1 VSRRGPLRRAWKRCR
16 ERWLDRL
23 GLLYGRRFFA
33 KSLRKK
39 GDSDRLVAASLRR
52 HCACRTVVD
61 IGCGDG
67 YFLAALQAEGCR
79 VFGLERSAAGLAG
92 CAARGVA
99 AARFDIRSDQLP
111 ARAHGELCLCFEVA
125 EHLPAESAGRLVEL
139 VTQAAPRAV
148 FTAATPGQG
157 GVGHVNEQPH
167 DYWCGC
173 SKRPA
178 GGRTS
183 CWRRSS
189 ATSGGRRAWYPGC
202 RTI

>member
-1 VSRRGPLRRAWKRCR
+1 MSRRGPLRRAWKRCR

-79 VFGLERSAAGLAG
+79 VFGLERSAAAVSPSKGRRPLA
-92 CAARGVA
+92 
-99 AARFDIRSDQLP
+99 SSNSTTP
-111 ARAHGELCLCFEVA
+111 KEKM
-125 EHLPAESAGRLVEL
+125 SA
-139 VTQAAPRAV
+139 
-148 FTAATPGQG
+148 
-157 GVGHVNEQPH
+157 
-167 DYWCGC
+167 
-173 SKRPA
+173 
-178 GGRTS
+178 
-183 CWRRSS
+183 RSS
-189 ATSGGRRAWYPGC
+189 TVLPSACSGAT
-202 RTI
+202 